1 MADIVSVIAQRNH
14 AVICDLYH
22 GFNFLSQVLV
32 RDLGPFERNF
42 DLAIRYTG
50 DALQKF
56 TELGF
61 AVDGDA
67 KQFPEM
73 KNLAEVLGE
82 KFKVFPDFTSDWLS
96 DRDSASRYRNYLTH
110 QGRFYRVRLGE
121 DVLILSRT
129 ALKNRVPQTWT
140 HADRD
145 FEADPT
151 RFVTLQDAA
160 VDVMG
165 ATISTRPRLRTASAG
180 T

>member
-82 KFKVFPDFTSDWLS
+82 KFKVFPDFTSDS
-96 DRDSASRYRNYLTH
+96 VTGSRFGLPDT
-110 QGRFYRVRLGE
+110 GTT
-121 DVLILSRT
+121 S
-129 ALKNRVPQTWT
+129 
-140 HADRD
+140 
-145 FEADPT
+145 PT
-151 RFVTLQDAA
+151 R
-160 VDVMG
+160 DVWT
-165 ATISTRPRLRTASAG
+165 AFASAR
-180 T
+180 TS